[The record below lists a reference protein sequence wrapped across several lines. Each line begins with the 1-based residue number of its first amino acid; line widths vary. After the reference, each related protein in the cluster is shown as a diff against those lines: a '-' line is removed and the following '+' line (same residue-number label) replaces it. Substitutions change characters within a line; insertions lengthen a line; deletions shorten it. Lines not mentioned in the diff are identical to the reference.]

1 MSDQITEALKEWA
14 TPQQA
19 RCIDA
24 VIESQGNVRA
34 AARKLS
40 LHHSTVQ
47 TNIRLAIEK
56 AALKGHSPKHDMTK
70 TVPAGFSIK
79 GTSTLYDAEGNVSQQ
94 WVKTRADDEARER
107 IIREAFASLYD
118 EVPRVKKSHKPDLA
132 ATASSL
138 CNVFTITDFH
148 MGMLAWHKE
157 GGDDWD
163 LRIAEDT
170 LEKFFDAMIAGAP
183 HAKIAVINQLGDFLH
198 QDGLR
203 AETPTSG
210 HLVDSDGRFS
220 KIIQA
225 ALRALRRVIDRAL
238 ETHEEVHVVMAEGNH
253 DIVSS
258 IWLRIMFSAL
268 YENEPRVTIND
279 SEIPYYAFRWGST
292 LLGFHHGHLA
302 KNASLPAIFAQ
313 QFRRMWGETDRC
325 HIHTGH
331 RHHMDFK
338 EFPGAKVFQHPTMTA
353 RDAFAARGGWISER
367 QGMCMTY
374 HLDYGLQGMNIVTP
388 EMLAPPKAVAR

>member
-1 MSDQITEALKEWA
+1 M
-14 TPQQA
+14 
-19 RCIDA
+19 
-24 VIESQGNVRA
+24 RA
-34 AARKLS
+34 AARSLG

-47 TNIRLAIEK
+47 TNLNIAKRV
-56 AALKGHSPKHDMTK
+56 AAVAGYSPEHNM
-70 TVPAGFSIK
+70 VHPAPLGFSVK
-79 GTSTLYDAEGNVSQQ
+79 GTSTNFDRDGNITQQ
-94 WVKTRADDEARER
+94 WVKTRADDVAREQ
-107 IIREAFASLYD
+107 IIRDAFAAMSEDL
-118 EVPRVKKSHKPDLA
+118 PRVAPVPAPRRDREA
-132 ATASSL
+132 DNL
-138 CNVFTITDFH
+138 CNLFTITDYH

-163 LRIAEDT
+163 LKIAEET
-170 LEKFFDAMIAGAP
+170 LYRFFESMLLGAP
-183 HAKIAVINQLGDFLH
+183 RARVAVINQLGDFLH

-220 KIIQA
+220 KIVQA
-225 ALRALRRVIDRAL
+225 AIRSLRRVVDRAL
-238 ETHEEVHVVMAEGNH
+238 ETHEEVHVIMAEGNH

-258 IWLRIMFSAL
+258 IWLRCLFAAL
-268 YENEPRVTIND
+268 YENEPRVTVND
-279 SEIPYYAFRWGST
+279 SELPYYAFRWGTT

-313 QFRRMWGETDRC
+313 QFRREWGATDRC

-353 RDAFAARGGWISER
+353 RDAYAARGGWISER
-367 QGMCMTY
+367 QGLCMTY
-374 HLDYGLQGMNIVTP
+374 HLKFGHTGMNVVTP
-388 EMLAPPKAVAR
+388 EMLVAA